1 MTKNKNYKPLALW
14 IFGIMSITLTFI
26 ACRKNFTESA
36 IDIFSQSEA
45 KEWYYGTFKKSPEW
59 QQSNEKGEKLPDWK
73 NGTYRRVGNME
84 IVEFPLMKE
93 RKTYSI
99 PSATKLSS
107 SEIRKITDGSLS
119 RIVFIRASNSE
130 IVVRELDYIPDIDF
144 LKVKGYDISDI
155 RLGSKENNFSGR
167 VITKKW
173 DGTILSTRKFEN
185 GKITKTGK
193 KINNANFNIKS
204 LSSATTNNS
213 GGCAMVEIVEYERT
227 CTEVHRGDVWIPTGE
242 CTPWEP
248 TGNSWV
254 EEQCSP
260 SECDYGSSEECE
272 CQLFGMG
279 CDDGGGGNEVGEEP
293 PPNPCKTAK
302 KLATNTEFKEI
313 CDLLKSVAD
322 DTLVNREAGYSYKLN
337 GETGVDETLM
347 VGKDGEKGIEFTMP
361 AEKFDG
367 FIHTHY
373 EGLLSVF
380 SPDDIFAMSELYL
393 AEKMVNPGTFT
404 MGVVTASGTRYL
416 LMIENLDEFSAY
428 ANKLVKES
436 TLDLFTGVYAN
447 YFNIKPTNSTENN
460 EKAFLQFLETTHS
473 GLKLLKGDATFS
485 NWSRRSVNDNGVV
498 VDNPCN

>member
-1 MTKNKNYKPLALW
+1 MTKNKNYKNIAFW

-93 RKTYSI
+93 RKSYSI
-99 PSATKLSS
+99 PSASKLSS
-107 SEIRKITDGSLS
+107 SEIRKIADGSLS
-119 RIVFIRASNSE
+119 RIAFIRASNSE
-130 IVVRELDYIPDIDF
+130 IVVRELDYIPNIDF

-185 GKITKTGK
+185 GKITKSGK
-193 KINNANFNIKS
+193 RINNANFNIES
-204 LSSATTNNS
+204 LSSATKNNS
-213 GGCAMVEIVEYERT
+213 SGCAMVEIMEYERT

-279 CDDGGGGNEVGEEP
+279 CDDGGGGDEVGEEPPP

-302 KLATNTEFKEI
+302 KLANNTEFKEAF
-313 CDLLKSVAD
+313 DALKSIVDAKAEVGF
-322 DTLVNREAGYSYKLN
+322 TFKVN
-337 GETGVDETLM
+337 GETGIDETLM
-347 VGKDGEKGIEFTMP
+347 KGIEGEGLIDFKVP
-361 AEKFDG
+361 EKIDG

-380 SPDDIFAMSELYL
+380 SPADIFAMSQLYL
-393 AEKMVNPGTFT
+393 NDKMVNPGTFT
-404 MGVVTASGTRYL
+404 MGVVTASGTQYL
-416 LMIENLDEFSAY
+416 LMIDNLNEFSKYANMLVGTSSLDEYSYSYETIF
-428 ANKLVKES
+428 K
-436 TLDLFTGVYAN
+436 
-447 YFNIKPTNSTENN
+447 IKPTNSPEDN
-460 EKAFLQFLETTHS
+460 EKAFIQFLDAAHT

-485 NWSRRSVNDNGVV
+485 NWSRRSVDENHVV
-498 VDNPCN
+498 VDNPCK

>member
-14 IFGIMSITLTFI
+14 IFGIISITLTFI

-93 RKTYSI
+93 RKSYSI
-99 PSATKLSS
+99 PSASKLSS
-107 SEIRKITDGSLS
+107 SEIRKIADGSLS
-119 RIVFIRASNSE
+119 RIAFIRASNSE

-185 GKITKTGK
+185 GKITKSGK
-193 KINNANFNIKS
+193 RINNANFNIKS

-213 GGCAMVEIVEYERT
+213 GGCAMVEIMEYERT

-279 CDDGGGGNEVGEEP
+279 CDDGGGGDEVGEEPPP

-302 KLATNTEFKEI
+302 KLAKNTEFKEAF
-313 CDLLKSVAD
+313 DALKSVVDAKA
-322 DTLVNREAGYSYKLN
+322 EGGYSFKVN
-337 GETGVDETLM
+337 GETVIDETYFQ
-347 VGKDGEKGIEFTMP
+347 GKAGFGGIDIPLPDEKIDGI
-361 AEKFDG
+361 
-367 FIHTHY
+367 IHSHF

-380 SPDDIFAMSELYL
+380 SPDDLFTISRLYK
-393 AEKMVNPGTFT
+393 EGKMVNPSTFT
-404 MGVVTASGTRYL
+404 IGVVTNQGTQYL
-416 LMIENLDEFSAY
+416 LMIEDL
-428 ANKLVKES
+428 NKFGEYSS
-436 TLDLFTGVYAN
+436 TLLGNNKGYDQYSSIYKGFG
-447 YFNIKPTNSTENN
+447 IRETNSSEVN
-460 EKAFLQFLETTHS
+460 EKAFLHYLELTNS

-485 NWSRRSVNDNGVV
+485 NWSRRSVDENDVV
-498 VDNPCN
+498 VDNPCK